1 MCLCCA
7 EFSSCPLYLAIVIT
21 VKVHL
26 PLVSLF
32 DPLGFITRFTHGV
45 GRLLLHKREAGKI
58 LISPKCCRKVAI
70 ITHSRKR
77 QQGERS
83 LVKYD

>member
-1 MCLCCA
+1 MLRRILVVSA
-7 EFSSCPLYLAIVIT
+7 
-21 VKVHL
+21 L
-26 PLVSLF
+26 PRDRDHSQSTPPVGLSLF